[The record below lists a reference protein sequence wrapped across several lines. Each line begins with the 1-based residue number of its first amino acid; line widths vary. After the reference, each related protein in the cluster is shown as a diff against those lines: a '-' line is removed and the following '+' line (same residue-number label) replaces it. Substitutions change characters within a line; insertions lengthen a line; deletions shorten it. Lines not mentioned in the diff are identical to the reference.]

1 MSLFPCGEKTN
12 AISIN
17 PFIATQQGAQI
28 YSRREFWYP
37 TAWPSDVI
45 TPVVNK
51 PNANVALANVFN
63 FTVLFSQS
71 IYKFVLIY
79 FYMIN
84 SIT

>member
-37 TAWPSDVI
+37 TAWPSDVWAAAYSAPLMYELI
-45 TPVVNK
+45 FVCSPIH
-51 PNANVALANVFN
+51 VACA
-63 FTVLFSQS
+63 
-71 IYKFVLIY
+71 
-79 FYMIN
+79 
-84 SIT
+84 